1 MTSASR
7 SLLDALVFSNLWM
20 AAAAGALVAAASR
33 AMGTAIRPEAVGL
46 AFAGTLVVYN
56 LDRLRDL
63 HRDRHA
69 SRDRSAFV
77 AEHESRLIGLSGAA
91 AAASLY
97 FGARAGW
104 PAALI
109 LVPILGAG
117 LFHRRLKRFENTK
130 IGYIA
135 ASWTCVGF
143 GLPAVLAPDAQ
154 NLHWVAAILAATMV
168 ANVIA
173 FNVREEG
180 ACIERVGR
188 RRALQVARVC
198 AGIGVVLGALAP
210 SPSDALIAIPLATL
224 LALVGYRPT
233 ERFSPLFVD
242 GALLAGSLI
251 AAALA

>member
-1 MTSASR
+1 MTSALR

-33 AMGTAIRPEAVGL
+33 AMATTIRPEAVGL

-56 LDRLRDL
+56 IDRLRDL
-63 HRDRHA
+63 HRDQHA

-77 AEHESRLIGLSGAA
+77 AEHKGQLCALTGAA
-91 AAASLY
+91 AIASLY

-104 PAALI
+104 PAALM
-109 LVPILGAG
+109 LLPVLGVG
-117 LFHRRLKRFENTK
+117 LFHRRLKRFENAK
-130 IGYIA
+130 IVYIA

-154 NLHWVAAILAATMV
+154 GVYWVASILAVTML

-180 ACIERVGR
+180 ARIERVR
-188 RRALQVARVC
+188 RPRALRVARVC
-198 AGIGVVLGALAP
+198 AGLGVLLGALAP
-210 SPSDALIAIPLATL
+210 SPSDALVAVPLATL

-233 ERFSPLFVD
+233 ERFSPLLVD

-251 AAALA
+251 AVALA

>member
-1 MTSASR
+1 MTLALR

-56 LDRLRDL
+56 IDRLRDL
-63 HRDRHA
+63 HRDQHA

-77 AEHESRLIGLSGAA
+77 SEHKEQLSALTGAA
-91 AAASLY
+91 AIASLY

-104 PAALI
+104 LAALM
-109 LVPILGAG
+109 LLPVLGVG
-117 LFHRRLKRFENTK
+117 LSHRRLKRFENAK
-130 IGYIA
+130 ILYIA
-135 ASWTCVGF
+135 ASWVCVGF
-143 GLPAVLAPDAQ
+143 GLPAVLAPNAQ
-154 NLHWVAAILAATMV
+154 GVQWVASILAVTML

-173 FNVREEG
+173 FNVRDEG
-180 ACIERVGR
+180 ARVERVRR

-198 AGIGVVLGALAP
+198 AGLGVALGALAP
-210 SPSDALIAIPLATL
+210 SPSDALVAVPLATL
-224 LALVGYRPT
+224 LALVGYRST
-233 ERFSPLFVD
+233 ERFSPLLVD

-251 AAALA
+251 AVALA